1 MNHSRL
7 NLTDWYLRITANR
20 HL

>member
-1 MNHSRL
+1 MNQSRL